1 MLNREQ
7 LETFA
12 SVVEHGSFDRAAAVL
27 NVTKGAV
34 SQRIKALEDSLSN
47 VLLVRAKPV
56 VPTSSG
62 ETLMRHVKMLRLI
75 EEAVLTD
82 LVPTSCEKKAVPV
95 AIAVNAD
102 SLATWFSQ
110 ALWRILETKRIAL
123 ELVIDDQDHTME
135 RLIKG
140 EVIGC
145 ISTKSDA
152 MPGFVAEPLGHME
165 YRCYATPQFSARHF
179 PNGLGLQAVLDAPA
193 VLFNRKDSLHDD
205 FLEKVF
211 GFQVARYVKHY
222 LPAPNTLREAILRGA
237 GYGLLPAE
245 QAKGDVETST
255 LIELTPG
262 QVMKVVLYW
271 HRWEVE
277 PPVFQEMTRVVVNA
291 ARATLAQEP
300 SK

>member
-1 MLNREQ
+1 MLNRDQ

-12 SVVEHGSFDRAAAVL
+12 SVIEQGSFDRAAVVL

-34 SQRIKALEDSLSN
+34 SQRIKALEDSLSS

-62 ETLMRHVKMLRLI
+62 ETLLRHVKMLRLI
-75 EEAVLTD
+75 EEVVLND
-82 LVPTSCEKKAVPV
+82 LIPKKCDKKAVPI

-102 SLATWFSQ
+102 SVATWFSQ
-110 ALWRILETKRIAL
+110 ALWQILETQRIAL

-135 RLIKG
+135 RLVKG

-145 ISTKSDA
+145 ISTKADA
-152 MPGFVAEPLGHME
+152 MPGFVAEPLGCME
-165 YRCYATPQFSARHF
+165 YRCCATPPFAAKHF
-179 PNGLGLQAVLDAPA
+179 ANGFNLQAVLDAPA
-193 VLFNRKDSLHDD
+193 VLFNRKDSLHDE

-237 GYGLLPAE
+237 GYGLLPAD
-245 QAKGDVETST
+245 QVKSDVETSKLVE
-255 LIELTPG
+255 LIPG
-262 QVMKVVLYW
+262 QTMAVVLYW
-271 HRWEVE
+271 HRWEIE
-277 PPVFQEMTRVVVNA
+277 PPIFQEMTRVVVHA
-291 ARATLAQEP
+291 ARSMRMQDSST
-300 SK
+300 